1 MLQRVCNFYEICYNF
16 IKTYICFYLTGGVLT
31 NILPLSGVDAELINW
46 RRRVRKSMAVK
57 ISDYPEVRGV
67 QSIAGNLYES
77 TLINTPENIAKF
89 ILASRHNKL
98 ILSADGNALITALGR
113 KLDRSVSDSI
123 YIGELEAAMDVLTE
137 TGKEPNYSATG
148 FKRIS
153 HCY

>member
-31 NILPLSGVDAELINW
+31 NILPLSGVDAELISW